1 MPFRDAHHATGR
13 IVAAAEAQN
22 LPLDKLPLSAMQA
35 VEPGITKD
43 VFSVLSPEKSVASR
57 VSYGGTAPQNVRKM
71 ARSWRKRLEKEASK
85 G

>member
-1 MPFRDAHHATGR
+1 MPFRDAHHVTGR

-22 LPLDKLPLSAMQA
+22 LPLDKLPLAAMQA
-35 VEPGITKD
+35 VEQRLTGD

-57 VSYGGTAPQNVRKM
+57 VSHGGTAPQNVLKM
-71 ARSWRKRLEKEASK
+71 AQDWRKRLEKAPAR